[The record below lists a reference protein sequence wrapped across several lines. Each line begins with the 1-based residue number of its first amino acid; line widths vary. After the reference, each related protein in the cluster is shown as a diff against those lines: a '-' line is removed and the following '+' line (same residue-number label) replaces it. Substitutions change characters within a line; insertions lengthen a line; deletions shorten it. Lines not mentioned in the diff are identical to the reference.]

1 MKLQGSVTLPAP
13 REAVWQLLTDP
24 QRLAKLLPGAQ
35 KLEADGPDR
44 YKVTMKFG
52 IAAFSGNFQGSVELA
67 QKKPPESFQML
78 VDGRGAPGFMKGA
91 GAIALH
97 EKAGHTEVKY
107 DGEAQV
113 GGVIASVGQRM
124 IEVAAKKIVQQFF
137 EAAASELK
145 KSGGA

>member
-1 MKLQGSVTLPAP
+1 MKLQGSVTLSAP

-78 VDGRGAPGFMKGA
+78 VEGRGAPGFMKGA

-97 EKAGHTEVKY
+97 EKAGRTEVKY

>member
-1 MKLQGSVTLPAP
+1 MKLQGSATLPGP

-24 QRLAKLLPGAQ
+24 QHLAKLLPGAQ

-52 IAAFSGNFQGSVELA
+52 LAAFSGNFQGAVELA
-67 QKKPPESFQML
+67 EKKPPDSFKML
-78 VDGRGAPGFMKGA
+78 VDGRGAPGFLKGA
-91 GAIALH
+91 GVIALH
-97 EKAGHTEVKY
+97 EKAGNTEVKY
-107 DGEAQV
+107 DGDAQV

-145 KSGGA
+145 RSGGK

>member
-1 MKLQGSVTLPAP
+1 MKLQGSVTLSAP

-78 VDGRGAPGFMKGA
+78 LDGRGAPGFMKGA

-97 EKAGHTEVKY
+97 EKAGRTEVKY

>member
-1 MKLQGSVTLPAP
+1 LKIQGSTILPAP

-67 QKKPPESFQML
+67 NKKPPESFQML
-78 VDGRGAPGFMKGA
+78 VEGRGAPGFMKGS
-91 GAIALH
+91 GAIALR
-97 EKAGHTEVKY
+97 EKGAHTEVKY

-124 IEVAAKKIVQQFF
+124 IEVAARKIVQQFF

-145 KSGGA
+145 NSPGA